1 MFPYIKR
8 YINSYPLIEDSRY
21 IVDKKYEN
29 IDIAKNMRIY
39 SAKYF
44 SLYFSYKEN
53 EFINISKSIDD
64 FINLVNN
71 TSNEKTI
78 GEKLKL
84 ICLEYHCSWQE
95 TIFSTLQNRIDEIN
109 RDSIVSFTKA
119 LLENIN
125 IFDDSL
131 VFIGINGLTRIEII
145 ISMLLFNLNNFE
157 LEEIKFILKD
167 YKKIKFINSIKYW
180 VENSREVSKNK
191 IEQIKLFLENIESLL
206 VYEVLNNNIDIY
218 KNSYY
223 YRGNLRYIEKIVND
237 KNYIKKYVKG
247 ILNENNIIRFLFDMI
262 SVSYGTTYKYFIRR
276 TVLDMF
282 SSKEE
287 VDEILDRCKSFN
299 EDEKFV
305 LDVYKKMKLDKKDNE
320 DMNWND
326 DDGYLML
333 SIEKKINI

>member
-1 MFPYIKR
+1 
-8 YINSYPLIEDSRY
+8 
-21 IVDKKYEN
+21 
-29 IDIAKNMRIY
+29 
-39 SAKYF
+39 
-44 SLYFSYKEN
+44 
-53 EFINISKSIDD
+53 
-64 FINLVNN
+64 
-71 TSNEKTI
+71 
-78 GEKLKL
+78 
-84 ICLEYHCSWQE
+84 
-95 TIFSTLQNRIDEIN
+95 
-109 RDSIVSFTKA
+109 
-119 LLENIN
+119 
-125 IFDDSL
+125 
-131 VFIGINGLTRIEII
+131 
-145 ISMLLFNLNNFE
+145 
-157 LEEIKFILKD
+157 
-167 YKKIKFINSIKYW
+167 
-180 VENSREVSKNK
+180 
-191 IEQIKLFLENIESLL
+191 